1 MDTLESTLKKI
12 ADQIVVLTNAAID
25 AQASI
30 QALAAGLANQPNV
43 DRKRLAQDVAVM
55 LRMCAMDPDD
65 ENSAPGRMMRVLRTP
80 HERSNQLSLG
90 EKLLRVEPPRPDP
103 DQR

>member
-12 ADQIVVLTNAAID
+12 SDQIVVLTNAAID

-43 DRKRLAQDVAVM
+43 DRERLAQDVATM
-55 LRMCAMDPDD
+55 LRMCAISPDD
-65 ENSAPGRMMRVLRTP
+65 ENTAPGRMMRVLRAP
-80 HERSNQLSLG
+80 HEGSKQLSLG
-90 EKLLRVEPPRPDP
+90 EKLLHAKPLRPDP
-103 DQR
+103 D